1 MNRSNLAIKE
11 EYTIESDVDTEDEV
25 INEVTIETEVTTNIK
40 ENKKVGILYT
50 ICKKVI
56 DILAGIFGTILLIPV
71 TIIVWL
77 VRLIKHENDGP
88 LFFEQLRIGKNGK
101 QFRLYKFRTMV
112 MNADEKLYKYLEEN
126 EEARKEYKKYKKL
139 KDDPRITK
147 LGAFLRKTSLDEFP
161 QFINILKGD
170 MSLVGPRPY
179 LYREKIDM
187 GDYYDQIVNVKPG
200 ITGYWQVNGRND
212 VDFEERTYLDT
223 YYIEHRGII
232 MDIKIILKTIL
243 KIFKR
248 EGAI

>member
-11 EYTIESDVDTEDEV
+11 EYTVETDVDTEDEA
-25 INEVTIETEVTTNIK
+25 INENIIETEVTTDVK
-40 ENKKVGILYT
+40 ENKKVGIVYT

-56 DILAGIFGTILLIPV
+56 DILAGILGTILLIPV
-71 TIIVWL
+71 TIIVWFI
-77 VRLIKHENDGP
+77 RLIKHENDGP

-147 LGAFLRKTSLDEFP
+147 LGVFLRKTSLDEFP

-179 LYREKIDM
+179 LYREKNDM
-187 GDYYDQIVNVKPG
+187 GDYYNQIVNVKPG

-243 KIFKR
+243 KIFKK